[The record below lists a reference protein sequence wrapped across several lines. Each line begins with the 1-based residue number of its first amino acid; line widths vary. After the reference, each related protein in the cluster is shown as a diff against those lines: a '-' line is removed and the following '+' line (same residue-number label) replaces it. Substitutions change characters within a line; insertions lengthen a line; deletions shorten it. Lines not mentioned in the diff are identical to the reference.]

1 MKNIDQLFQEF
12 MWECEFARK
21 LRPETIKGY
30 NNVYTT
36 FRKLNPDLRI
46 KDINTFT
53 ITAFFKQLEERKR
66 VVGKGTIRVGVK
78 KSTLA
83 TYWSKLN
90 GFFEWLE
97 RKGLITGN
105 PFKQMKYPSPVYEDK
120 KFLKKDEI
128 EKIFNAIYTHHNGN
142 LLILKRNVLL
152 FSILLFCGL
161 RREELM
167 LLQIRDFDIERKTL
181 TVRAETSKSGIIRR
195 IPLATNVLTALKDY
209 LTQRKAYTTQ
219 YLFVSSTGDRQL
231 SFDGMKHVVATL
243 INGSKV
249 RFHLHQFRHTFAIN
263 FLKQSNNVYKL
274 KQLMGHKD
282 IRMTAVYLRCLPTD
296 EMRADIEKLTID
308 SLI

>member
-1 MKNIDQLFQEF
+1 
-12 MWECEFARK
+12 
-21 LRPETIKGY
+21 
-30 NNVYTT
+30 
-36 FRKLNPDLRI
+36 
-46 KDINTFT
+46 
-53 ITAFFKQLEERKR
+53 
-66 VVGKGTIRVGVK
+66 
-78 KSTLA
+78 
-83 TYWSKLN
+83 
-90 GFFEWLE
+90 
-97 RKGLITGN
+97 
-105 PFKQMKYPSPVYEDK
+105 
-120 KFLKKDEI
+120 
-128 EKIFNAIYTHHNGN
+128 
-142 LLILKRNVLL
+142 
-152 FSILLFCGL
+152 
-161 RREELM
+161 
-167 LLQIRDFDIERKTL
+167 LQIRDFDIERKTL